1 MLKNSISESYTT
13 MSDVDQKFWDYFNL
27 EVTPS
32 EATNVTMRDDVTI
45 PAPEGQG
52 FVICMY
58 RYEVLII

>member
-1 MLKNSISESYTT
+1 MKNKYKMLKNSIAETSTT

-27 EVTPS
+27 DVTPS

-52 FVICMY
+52 FVFCMY
-58 RYEVLII
+58 R

>member
-1 MLKNSISESYTT
+1 MLQVNSISKTSTT
-13 MSDVDQKFWDYFNL
+13 MSDVDQNFWDYFNQ

-32 EATNVTMRDDVTI
+32 EATNVTMPDDVTI

-58 RYEVLII
+58 R